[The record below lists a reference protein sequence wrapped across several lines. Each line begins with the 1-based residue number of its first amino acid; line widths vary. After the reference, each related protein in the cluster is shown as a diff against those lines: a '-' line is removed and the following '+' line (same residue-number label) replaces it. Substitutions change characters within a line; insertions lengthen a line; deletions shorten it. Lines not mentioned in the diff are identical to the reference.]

1 MLRRAGTFA
10 LLALLATAGIS
21 DAATERPASPSASQT
36 AAAQAARTRTQ
47 RAPRAPRAPR
57 TTPARPVARAQ
68 QQIPAQLP
76 AIRSKAG
83 LWQLTPRKDNAGW
96 VSPAGVE
103 YEAYGYGHDTR
114 PDVILE
120 HLDDK
125 PEMGI
130 YGVFDGK
137 EHPLALIDEAFAKF
151 RANPTGGTGI
161 KVDSDAKRTMVTVDL
176 GRDVGY
182 VGGKAGRQQRKPA
195 SSLLQLILDPNAG
208 HRLITAYPVAPRST
222 SRPARGGFSE
232 PQGYDPRFGGPKK
245 ITNVP
250 KYSKRATDGHVQAG
264 AYAVRKRVASE
275 REVES
280 LLRTRGGTLAQ
291 LARAAAQHVLL
302 GLPTEAGTADD
313 NDYLSADEE
322 FVVSWNRARNT
333 PNWVSWRV
341 EPEDIGSD
349 IRSDK
354 FTAPAGLPF
363 PAPGPEETV
372 GSWLHKGHNRRSGET
387 TSSPAANARTY
398 DMRNIM
404 LQAENN
410 NLGPWNGLENYYR
423 EFVTSGKHDVYVISG
438 PVFEKGKRVK
448 TVGKSSDA
456 AMRIAQAPETFKI
469 VMVMPKGQRPGTANP
484 VRLISVIT
492 PNLQETCPIDANWA
506 DYRVTPADIEK
517 KTGFRFFDNMPEKTA
532 AKLRTHLDSAYVP
545 LVLGE
550 HAAELYER
558 RGGKLPAAANQN
570 AAQTS
575 SAAAGGSR

>member
-10 LLALLATAGIS
+10 LLALLATAGVS
-21 DAATERPASPSASQT
+21 GAAESAPRSPSQT
-36 AAAQAARTRTQ
+36 SRAAAPRT

-57 TTPARPVARAQ
+57 PVARAQ
-68 QQIPAQLP
+68 QVPAQLP
-76 AIRSKAG
+76 AIRSKVG
-83 LWQLTPRKDNAGW
+83 LWQLTPRKDNTGW

-151 RANPTGGTGI
+151 RANPTGAPGI
-161 KVDSDAKRTMVTVDL
+161 KVDTDAKRTMVTVDL

-182 VGGKAGRQQRKPA
+182 VGGKAGRMQRKPT
-195 SSLLQLILDPNAG
+195 SSLLRLILDPNAG
-208 HRLITAYPVAPRST
+208 HRLITAYPVGPRSA
-222 SRPARGGFSE
+222 SRAPRGGFSE
-232 PQGYDPRFGGPKK
+232 PQGYDPRFGGQKK
-245 ITNVP
+245 ITNP
-250 KYSKRATDGHVQAG
+250 LKYSKRATDGHVQAG
-264 AYAVRKRVASE
+264 AYVSRKRLASE
-275 REVES
+275 HEVEQQ
-280 LLRTRGGTLAQ
+280 LVQKGGVFAR
-291 LARAAAQHVLL
+291 LARQASQHVLL
-302 GLPTEAGTADD
+302 GLPTDAGSTDD
-313 NDYLSADEE
+313 NDFLSVDEE

-341 EPEDIGSD
+341 EPEDIGAD

-387 TSSPAANARTY
+387 TASPARNAKTY

-448 TVGKSSDA
+448 TVGTSGDA
-456 AMRIAQAPETFKI
+456 AMRIAQAPENFKI

-506 DYRVTPADIEK
+506 DYRVSPADIEK
-517 KTGFRFFDNMPEKTA
+517 KTGFRFFDNMPERTA
-532 AKLRTHLDSAYVP
+532 AKLRAHVDTAYVP

-550 HAAELYER
+550 HAAELFER
-558 RGGKLPAAANQN
+558 RGGTLPTAANQN
-570 AAQTS
+570 QSTRA
-575 SAAAGGSR
+575 SAVAGGTR